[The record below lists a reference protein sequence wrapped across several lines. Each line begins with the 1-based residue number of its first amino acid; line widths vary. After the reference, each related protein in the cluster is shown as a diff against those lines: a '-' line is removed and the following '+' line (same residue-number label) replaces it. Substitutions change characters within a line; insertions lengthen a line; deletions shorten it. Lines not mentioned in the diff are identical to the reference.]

1 MRLQTMTWHDG
12 AGWSAPW
19 PVLLDSPNTLVV
31 AFGGR
36 ATPRTREALAELS
49 RRLPR
54 SVSMG
59 CSTAGEIAATRV
71 HDESLV
77 LAIARFDSVRLRKVV
92 RPLAGGDAFAA
103 GRELGKDLGAS
114 DLRAVFLLCDG
125 LGTDGS
131 RLAAGINSTLP
142 PDVTVTGGLAADG
155 DRFAATWVLGAEGP
169 VAGHAVAV
177 GLYGERLLLGHGC
190 HAGWSAFGPERT
202 ITRAAGNVLYELD
215 GKPAL
220 SLYRTYLGER
230 AAGLPATALLF
241 PLAVREP
248 LDAGPPIVRTILG
261 MNASDQSLT
270 FAGSVPEG
278 YRARLMRTRT
288 EHLIQSAGLAG
299 ARAAEVFGDAARP
312 LAIAVSC
319 VGRRLVLGERTE
331 EEIES
336 VRDALPRHAVQV
348 GFYAYGEIGRRH
360 RVDACDLH
368 NQTMTVTL
376 FDEAA

>member
-1 MRLQTMTWHDG
+1 MTWHDG

-19 PVLLDSPNTLVV
+19 PVTLDSANTLVV

-36 ATPRTREALAELS
+36 ATPGTRAALAELA
-49 RRLPR
+49 RRMPH
-54 SVSMG
+54 SVKVG
-59 CSTAGEIAATRV
+59 CSTAGEIAAARV
-71 HDESLV
+71 HDDSIV
-77 LAIARFDSVRLRKVV
+77 LAVARFGSVRLRKVV
-92 RPLAGGDAFAA
+92 RSLAVNGDAFDTGGEI
-103 GRELGKDLGAS
+103 GRELGAA
-114 DLRAVFLLCDG
+114 DLRAVLVLCDG
-125 LGTDGS
+125 LRINGS

-142 PDVTVTGGLAADG
+142 PDVTVAGGLSADG
-155 DRFAATWVLGAEGP
+155 DRFGTTWVLDDGEPAI
-169 VAGHAVAV
+169 ARAVAV
-177 GLYGERLLLGHGC
+177 GFYGERLRLGHGC

-202 ITRAAGNVLYELD
+202 ITRSAGNVLYELD

-220 SLYRTYLGER
+220 SLYRAYLGER
-230 AAGLPATALLF
+230 SAGLPATALLF

-261 MNASDQSLT
+261 MNASDESLT

-278 YRARLMRTRT
+278 YRARFMRTRT

-299 ARAAEVFGDAARP
+299 ARAAEVFGEDSRP

-331 EEIES
+331 EEIEN
-336 VRDALPRHAVQV
+336 VFDALPRHAVQV
-348 GFYAYGEIGRRH
+348 GFYAYGEFGRRH
-360 RVDACDLH
+360 RSDACDLH

>member
-1 MRLQTMTWHDG
+1 MITWHDG
-12 AGWSAPW
+12 RGWSAPW
-19 PVLLDSPNTLVV
+19 PASLDSPNTLVV

-36 ATPRTREALAELS
+36 AEASVRAALAELS
-49 RRLPR
+49 RHLPR
-54 SVSMG
+54 SVKVG
-59 CSTAGEIAATRV
+59 CSSAGEIAAARV
-71 HDESLV
+71 HDESIAV
-77 LAIARFDSVRLRKVV
+77 AIARFESVRLRKVL
-92 RPLAGGDAFAA
+92 RPLAAGVDAFEV
-103 GRELGKDLGAS
+103 GRELGRALAAA
-114 DLRAVFLLCDG
+114 DLRAVLVLCDG
-125 LGTDGS
+125 LRTNGS
-131 RLAAGINSTLP
+131 RLAAGINAALP
-142 PDVTVTGGLAADG
+142 PHVTVTGGLAADG
-155 DRFAATWVLGAEGP
+155 DRFGATWVLDEDGP
-169 VAGHAVAV
+169 VSAHAVAV
-177 GLYGERLLLGHGC
+177 GLYGERLVLGHGC

-202 ITRAAGNVLYELD
+202 ITRADGNVLYELD

-248 LDAGPPIVRTILG
+248 QDAGPPIVRTILG

-288 EHLIQSAGLAG
+288 ENLIQSAGLAG
-299 ARAAEVFGDAARP
+299 ARAAEVFAESARP

-331 EEIES
+331 EEIEC

-360 RVDACDLH
+360 RSDACDLH